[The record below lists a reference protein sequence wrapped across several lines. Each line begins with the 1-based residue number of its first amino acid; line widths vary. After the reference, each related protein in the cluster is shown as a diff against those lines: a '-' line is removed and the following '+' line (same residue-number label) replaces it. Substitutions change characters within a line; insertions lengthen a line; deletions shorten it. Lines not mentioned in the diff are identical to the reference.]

1 MRRGLFLKELCV
13 FVSLVNLLPF
23 KSRKSKFFAVSH
35 FAKVGVT
42 FFPNGTYP
50 ILEQTSLHGVTLSAA
65 SNWCSSSVKYLLS
78 SCVCRPICLHSG
90 FKQPLPQTH
99 VYVAWNRATEGIAFA
114 QNVFMM
120 LGCGSDSFVYIS
132 LLLLC
137 GWGRYRRDQ
146 GCQSVCQPC
155 IRITRST
162 PSYLPDTPGEQD
174 THPFRFFPTFI
185 YFFLTRTV
193 MNLRTF
199 SSGVSQRGFIQH
211 SSLER

>member
-1 MRRGLFLKELCV
+1 MLQTDLILKSPFFYISENILQLMRRGLFLKELRI

-23 KSRKSKFFAVSH
+23 KSRKSKFSAVSH
-35 FAKVGVT
+35 FVKVGVT
-42 FFPNGTYP
+42 FFPKWYIP
-50 ILEQTSLHGVTLSAA
+50 HLEQTSLHAVTLSAA

-78 SCVCRPICLHSG
+78 SRVCRPICLHSG
-90 FKQPLPQTH
+90 FKQPLPQSD
-99 VYVAWNRATEGIAFA
+99 VYVAWNRATKGIAFA

-155 IRITRST
+155 IRITRSN

-174 THPFRFFPTFI
+174 THPFSFFSLLFI
-185 YFFLTRTV
+185 FLWQE
-193 MNLRTF
+193 MW
-199 SSGVSQRGFIQH
+199 
-211 SSLER
+211 